1 MNGQKS
7 GECTLIFHRTNGQLR
22 NPNNEL
28 HDQNTTRNTT
38 QKHVGRTNPVTTES
52 SPNRVQCVLQW
63 IHRPLSCAMQRH
75 DEQRGEIRKHSVAPR
90 NQRDCTLIRTKKEAK
105 KSHRSPFSIRF
116 VPARSSHCQGKLA
129 SRRSGRSCALR
140 GAQGSIRGTLAHEE
154 SALGHKGPG
163 EGSQGF
169 PPPTGTK
176 GNKWEPREP
185 APRSHPAGIQ
195 FPVLTTNYPVHEHDT

>member
-1 MNGQKS
+1 
-7 GECTLIFHRTNGQLR
+7 
-22 NPNNEL
+22 
-28 HDQNTTRNTT
+28 
-38 QKHVGRTNPVTTES
+38 
-52 SPNRVQCVLQW
+52 
-63 IHRPLSCAMQRH
+63 MQRR

-90 NQRDCTLIRTKKEAK
+90 NQRDCTLKRTKKGAK

-116 VPARSSHCQGKLA
+116 VPARSSHCQRKLA

-169 PPPTGTK
+169 PPTH
-176 GNKWEPREP
+176 GNQREQLGNQREP
-185 APRSHPAGIQ
+185 VLRSHPAWIQ
-195 FPVLTTNYPVHEHDT
+195 FPVLPPILVTRLSRGVCPLVGTRGIPCGKYSSVLAMDLQKHSERFWCVK